1 MILADVVKVEDWLNK
16 NMEGGYDLIPVHQVT
31 SLIRSNRVSAI
42 PISWIRDYADRIDKA
57 FEKWTFYQKDSQEK
71 KHRDM
76 LHAQGTLL
84 LLIDDW
90 LDEVESISEEKK

>member
-1 MILADVVKVEDWLNK
+1 MKLIEESMTEVK
-16 NMEGGYDLIPVHQVT
+16 GGT
-31 SLIRSNRVSAI
+31 SI
-42 PISWIRDYADRIDKA
+42 PISWIRDYADHIDKA

-76 LHAQGTLL
+76 LHSQGTLL

-90 LDEVESISEEKK
+90 LDEVESSKKDEI